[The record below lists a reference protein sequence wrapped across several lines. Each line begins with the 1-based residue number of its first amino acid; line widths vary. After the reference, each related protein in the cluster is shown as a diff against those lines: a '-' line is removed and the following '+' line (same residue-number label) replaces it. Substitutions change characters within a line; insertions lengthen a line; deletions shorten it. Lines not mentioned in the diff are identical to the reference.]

1 MKYLLFNKTL
11 QVTVLQ
17 HLCILLRTLKLNS
30 FFKLVMVTII
40 FNAQILKAVADLILT
55 QVSNLYQ
62 SKFWQLF
69 WELFRKIPLTYW
81 LEFSLEP
88 AGFELRSF
96 QSKVNLAT
104 NWINSPLLFLT
115 ELNHFQTSFIPV

>member
-62 SKFWQLF
+62 SKF
-69 WELFRKIPLTYW
+69 
-81 LEFSLEP
+81 
-88 AGFELRSF
+88 
-96 QSKVNLAT
+96 
-104 NWINSPLLFLT
+104 
-115 ELNHFQTSFIPV
+115 